1 MASILVKNEFI
12 NLDNSTQYSKKK
24 RPFRLSATESFGTP
38 KWINGVLTTQTKH
51 TFRYLDVDSEFFS
64 FTFGYYGE
72 FLTLIK

>member
-1 MASILVKNEFI
+1 MESILVKNKFI
-12 NLDNSTQYSKKK
+12 YLNYETQYSFKN